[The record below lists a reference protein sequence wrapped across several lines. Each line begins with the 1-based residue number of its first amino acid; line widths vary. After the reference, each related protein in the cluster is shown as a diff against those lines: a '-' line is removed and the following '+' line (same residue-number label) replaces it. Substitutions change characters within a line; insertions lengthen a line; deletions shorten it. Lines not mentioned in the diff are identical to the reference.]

1 MKSPTNQSKQIGR
14 TAEAAKLVG
23 SKKKD
28 FFLGFY
34 FGHISQSYRAWR
46 NSPRCAKTTFVSV
59 YFSNLIR
66 KVVFSRKFKGVCK
79 FSNNFMVS
87 ISSHSIILHQVPVG
101 HVGVGGALLKT
112 NTAELGAAGPREIHC
127 VEPRPPASPSI
138 CPVAKSRQPH
148 PEAQELLPDQYLYAL
163 DIVY

>member
-1 MKSPTNQSKQIGR
+1 MLWCVVLIESSGFHLLAGKQIGR

-66 KVVFSRKFKGVCK
+66 KNLELPGLEKFTAL
-79 FSNNFMVS
+79 SQD
-87 ISSHSIILHQVPVG
+87 HPHLHQSVQWQS
-101 HVGVGGALLKT
+101 HANLIQK
-112 NTAELGAAGPREIHC
+112 LGQKKKVQTVAYDFYLDA
-127 VEPRPPASPSI
+127 
-138 CPVAKSRQPH
+138 CPGRQN
-148 PEAQELLPDQYLYAL
+148 DMK
-163 DIVY
+163 I

>member
-1 MKSPTNQSKQIGR
+1 M
-14 TAEAAKLVG
+14 
-23 SKKKD
+23 
-28 FFLGFY
+28 
-34 FGHISQSYRAWR
+34 HQSYRAWR

-66 KVVFSRKFKGVCK
+66 KV
-79 FSNNFMVS
+79 S
-87 ISSHSIILHQVPVG
+87 ISSRSIILHQVPVG

-148 PEAQELLPDQYLYAL
+148 PEGWSHFE
-163 DIVY
+163 

>member
-1 MKSPTNQSKQIGR
+1 MLWCVVLIESSGFHLLAGKQIGR

-66 KVVFSRKFKGVCK
+66 K
-79 FSNNFMVS
+79 VS